1 MIAKGLEDSSIPLE
15 MLVTTQNSKELHLCL
30 NQQQQGGADPPSS
43 ESSTPRERERER
55 GRERERCLS
64 AIFLCSSA
72 QPVRPGGLAGIATP
86 KGFLTREGAVSGWLA
101 VVGGGDNRLIGR
113 EDRVGGR
120 GGVVP

>member
-1 MIAKGLEDSSIPLE
+1 M
-15 MLVTTQNSKELHLCL
+15 
-30 NQQQQGGADPPSS
+30 S
-43 ESSTPRERERER
+43 ESAAAGRGRPTQLRIKHTKREGERER
-55 GRERERCLS
+55 GLS

>member
-1 MIAKGLEDSSIPLE
+1 MYERERERKRERE
-15 MLVTTQNSKELHLCL
+15 
-30 NQQQQGGADPPSS
+30 
-43 ESSTPRERERER
+43 RERERER
-55 GRERERCLS
+55 GLS

-101 VVGGGDNRLIGR
+101 VVGGADNRLIGR

-120 GGVVP
+120 GGMVP

>member
-1 MIAKGLEDSSIPLE
+1 MIGKGLGDSSIPLE

-43 ESSTPRERERER
+43 ESSTPREREREER
-55 GRERERCLS
+55 GLS